1 MSDSAHQASRIPETP
16 RALHHAEGDTPMH
29 AGYRYNAGGL
39 GVRSDLVQAVLDAW
53 AGISPSGDPALT
65 LRSVNDDAVNS
76 VDNLA
81 RLAATAVAQALQL
94 ATSQE
99 ETPQP

>member
-1 MSDSAHQASRIPETP
+1 MTATDTPSTPGPLHQ
-16 RALHHAEGDTPMH
+16 AEGDTPMH
-29 AGYRYNAGGL
+29 AGYHYNAGGL
-39 GVRSDLVQAVLDAW
+39 GVRADLVQAVLDAW
-53 AGISPSGDPALT
+53 AGISPTGDPALA
-65 LRSVNDDAVNS
+65 LRSVNDGAINS

-81 RLAATAVAQALQL
+81 RLAATAVARALQL